1 MFVMNVGRRIPLTRG
16 FEQKPEWSVWVG
28 RVRVNQNPLRL
39 QEAQDLANDFERQ
52 DYSYVAVV
60 QDGGE

>member
-1 MFVMNVGRRIPLTRG
+1 MGNARG

-28 RVRVNQNPLRL
+28 RVRVNQKPLRL